1 MKNSKK
7 IPNSKFQIPKV
18 IILMGPPGSGKGT
31 QAELLAE
38 RLNLFHLET
47 SKILEEKFKE
57 KTKGEILIEGKKY
70 SFSKEK
76 KLWEEGKLC
85 SPPFVTYLIIKK
97 IEELKKARKNLI
109 LSGSPRTLYEAEKV
123 IPVLEKL
130 YGKKNIICFFLEI
143 SPEETIFRNSH
154 RRICELMR
162 HPILYL
168 KENAKLKRCPLDG
181 SRLIKRGRLDKLET
195 IKVRLKEYK
204 ERTLPVIDYLKKR
217 KIKVKRINGSPP
229 PAIVFENILKK
240 LK

>member
-7 IPNSKFQIPKV
+7 ISNFKFQIPKV

-85 SPPFVTYLIIKK
+85 SPPSLLI
-97 IEELKKARKNLI
+97 
-109 LSGSPRTLYEAEKV
+109 
-123 IPVLEKL
+123 
-130 YGKKNIICFFLEI
+130 
-143 SPEETIFRNSH
+143 
-154 RRICELMR
+154 
-162 HPILYL
+162 
-168 KENAKLKRCPLDG
+168 
-181 SRLIKRGRLDKLET
+181 
-195 IKVRLKEYK
+195 
-204 ERTLPVIDYLKKR
+204 
-217 KIKVKRINGSPP
+217 
-229 PAIVFENILKK
+229 
-240 LK
+240 

>member
-7 IPNSKFQIPKV
+7 IPKV
-18 IILMGPPGSGKGT
+18 VILMGPPGSGKGT

-47 SKILEEKFKE
+47 SKILEEKFRE
-57 KTKGEILIEGKKY
+57 KTKGDILIEGKKY

-76 KLWEEGKLC
+76 KLWEAGKLC
-85 SPPFVTYLIIKK
+85 SPPFVTYLVIEKIK
-97 IEELKKARKNLI
+97 ELKKARKNLV
-109 LSGSPRTLYEAEKV
+109 LSGSPRTLYEAERV

-130 YGKKNIICFFLEI
+130 YGKKNIVCFFLEI

-168 KENAKLKRCPLDG
+168 KENEKLKRCPLDG
-181 SRLIKRGRLDKLET
+181 SRLIKRGKLDKPDT
-195 IKVRLKEYK
+195 IRVRLKEYK
-204 ERTLPVIDYLKKR
+204 ERTYPVIEYLKKR
-217 KIKVKRINGSPP
+217 KIKIEKINGSPP
-229 PAIVFENILKK
+229 PAIVFEEILKK

>member
-1 MKNSKK
+1 MRNFKK
-7 IPNSKFQIPKV
+7 IPKV
-18 IILMGPPGSGKGT
+18 VILMGPPGSGKGT

-47 SKILEEKFKE
+47 SKILEEKFRE
-57 KTKGEILIEGKKY
+57 KTKGNILIEGKKY

-76 KLWEEGKLC
+76 KLWEAGKLC
-85 SPPFVTYLIIKK
+85 DPPFVTYLINEKIK
-97 IEELKKARKNLI
+97 ELKKARKNLV

-130 YGKKNIICFFLEI
+130 YGKKNIVCFFLEI

-168 KENAKLKRCPLDG
+168 KENEKLKRCPLDG
-181 SRLIKRGRLDKLET
+181 SRLIKRGKLDKPET
-195 IKVRLKEYK
+195 IRVRLKEYK
-204 ERTLPVIDYLKKR
+204 ERTYPVIEYLKKR
-217 KIKVKRINGSPP
+217 RIKVEKINGSPP
-229 PAIVFENILKK
+229 PAIVFEEILKK

>member
-7 IPNSKFQIPKV
+7 IPKV
-18 IILMGPPGSGKGT
+18 IILMGPPGAGKGI

-38 RLNLFHLET
+38 KLNLFHLET
-47 SKILEEKFKE
+47 SKILEERFRE
-57 KTKGEILIEGKKY
+57 KTKGEILIEGEKY

-76 KLWEEGKLC
+76 KIWEEGKLC
-85 SPPFVTYLIIKK
+85 SPPFVTYLIIEK
-97 IEELKKARKNLI
+97 IKELKKVGKNLV
-109 LSGSPRTLYEAEKV
+109 LSGSPRTLYEAERV

-130 YGKKNIICFFLEI
+130 YGKKNIRCFFLEI

-168 KENAKLKRCPLDG
+168 KENEKLKRCPLDG
-181 SRLIKRGRLDKLET
+181 SKLIKRGKLDKPET

-204 ERTLPVIDYLKKR
+204 ERTLPVIDYFKKR
-217 KIKVKRINGSPP
+217 KIKVDKINGSPP
-229 PAIVFENILKK
+229 PAIVFKEILKK

>member
-1 MKNSKK
+1 MKHSKK
-7 IPNSKFQIPKV
+7 SKVKTQKSKV

-31 QAELLAE
+31 QADLLAE

-47 SKILEEKFKE
+47 SKILEEKFRE
-57 KTKGEILIEGKKY
+57 KTKASVSIEGKDY

-76 KLWEEGKLC
+76 KLWEKGKLC
-85 SPPFVTYLIIKK
+85 SPPFVTYLIVKK
-97 IEELKKARKNLI
+97 IKELKKDGKNLI
-109 LSGSPRTLYEAEKV
+109 LSGSPRTLYEAERV

-130 YGKKNIICFFLEI
+130 YGRKNIRCFFLDI

-168 KENAKLKRCPLDG
+168 KENEKLKRCPLDG
-181 SRLIKRGRLDKLET
+181 SRLIKRGKLDKPET
-195 IKVRLKEYK
+195 IRVRLKEYK
-204 ERTLPVIDYLKKR
+204 ERTYPVIGYLKKR
-217 KIKVKRINGSPP
+217 KIKVEKINGSPP
-229 PAIVFENILKK
+229 PAIVFEEILKK

>member
-1 MKNSKK
+1 MRNFKK

-18 IILMGPPGSGKGT
+18 IILMGPPGAGKGT

-38 RLNLFHLET
+38 KLNLFHLET
-47 SKILEEKFKE
+47 SKILEERFRE
-57 KTKGEILIEGKKY
+57 KIKGEILIEGKKY

-85 SPPFVTYLIIKK
+85 SPPFVTYLIIEK
-97 IEELKKARKNLI
+97 IKELKKAGKNLV
-109 LSGSPRTLYEAEKV
+109 LSGSPRTLYEAERV

-130 YGKKNIICFFLEI
+130 YGRKNIRCFFLDI

-168 KENAKLKRCPLDG
+168 KENEKLKRCPLDG
-181 SRLIKRGRLDKLET
+181 SRLIKRGRLDKPET
-195 IKVRLKEYK
+195 IRVRLKEYK
-204 ERTLPVIDYLKKR
+204 ERTLPVIEYLKKR
-217 KIKVKRINGSPP
+217 KIKVDKINGSPP